1 MAVESG
7 IIALSGADV
16 QTTSKDLFVVA
27 SNIERFRIDQATVTN
42 YTNAGLSATLT
53 VWILQ
58 SGETENDQ
66 MIAID
71 LKAIAKNQTFSL
83 FEILG
88 RTIEGTGIL
97 RGQASLDSTLSLSI
111 TGTNFT

>member
-1 MAVESG
+1 MAVNSG
-7 IIALSGADV
+7 IIALSGEDV

-27 SNIERFRIDQATVTN
+27 SNIERFRIDQASVTN
-42 YTNAGLSATLT
+42 YGALAANLT

-66 MIAID
+66 IIAID
-71 LKAIAKNQTFSL
+71 FKLILVNETLPL

-88 RTIEGTGIL
+88 RTIESTGIL
-97 RGQASLDSTLSLSI
+97 RGEASLGSTLSMSM